1 MLARVVAIV
10 RAVASATVYL
20 VDEPDYTQVAAMQ
33 FGAVQ
38 ACSGPLRSDACS
50 TFALSVSVSTPLFM
64 RWLGS

>member
-1 MLARVVAIV
+1 MGNMLARVVAIV

-38 ACSGPLRSDACS
+38 ACSGPLRSDPNPRLA
-50 TFALSVSVSTPLFM
+50 M
-64 RWLGS
+64 RHAGVR